1 MKKVEAIVRSF
12 KLDELK
18 QVLVHAGIIGM
29 TVSGVRGFG
38 RQGGQKERYRGIEFE
53 VEFLPKAK
61 IEVLIEEDRVEQ
73 VIEEIVRATRTG
85 KVGDGKIFFSPI
97 ERIVASAR
105 AKAIL
110 QHSYRISLRPVPQL
124 LGKTPAPPP
133 PTSPAWHSVD
143 GFARPYVLPTF
154 ERAYHPT
161 PTMPS

>member
-18 QVLVHAGIIGM
+18 QALVHAGIIGM
-29 TVSGVRGFG
+29 TVSGVRGFE

-85 KVGDGKIFFSPI
+85 KVGDGKIFVSPI
-97 ERIVASAR
+97 ERIVHIR
-105 AKAIL
+105 
-110 QHSYRISLRPVPQL
+110 
-124 LGKTPAPPP
+124 LGESDLA
-133 PTSPAWHSVD
+133 A
-143 GFARPYVLPTF
+143 L
-154 ERAYHPT
+154 
-161 PTMPS
+161 